1 MKQIIR
7 DYLTFNKRERNGVFI
22 LLAIIMLQLMYL
34 DVSGKFEKKEQ
45 VDFTKFERQM
55 DSVQAIIQ
63 AAKDSS
69 GAAFATG
76 YPSHENASTAE
87 AAKAERFNFD
97 PNALPDKDWK
107 RLGFTEK
114 QVKSIRKYE
123 EKGGTFRKKED
134 LKKMYCIREEQYL
147 SLEPYIVIAAENKP
161 AAAFV
166 ESKIIPVMPAKI
178 TIVEL
183 NTADSAQLTTL
194 KGIGP
199 FFAKMIL
206 KYRNQ
211 LGGFYAKE
219 QLLEVWKFDRE
230 KYDAIEKY
238 VTVDATLIK
247 KIALNSCTAEQLKH
261 LYLDWNMVNA
271 IINYRKAHGKFKTI
285 DDIRK
290 TDLVDEETLRKIAP
304 YLLVE

>member
-22 LLAIIMLQLMYL
+22 LLAIIMLQLIYL

-45 VDFTKFERQM
+45 VNFTEFEQQM
-55 DSVQAIIQ
+55 DSVQAGIQ
-63 AAKDSS
+63 GGKDSS
-69 GAAFATG
+69 KAAFTNT
-76 YPSHENASTAE
+76 YSSHGNAAE
-87 AAKAERFNFD
+87 ITKAERFNFD
-97 PNALPDKDWK
+97 PNALPERDWK
-107 RLGFTEK
+107 RLGLTEK
-114 QVKSIRKYE
+114 QVKSIRRYE
-123 EKGGTFRKKED
+123 EKGGKFRKKED

-147 SLEPYIVIAAENKP
+147 SLEPYIVIASENKP
-161 AAAFV
+161 SAAFV
-166 ESKIIPVMPAKI
+166 ESKVVAATPAKI
-178 TIVEL
+178 TMVEL
-183 NTADSAQLTTL
+183 NTADSVQLTTL

-199 FFAKMIL
+199 FFAKMIIR
-206 KYRNQ
+206 YRNQ

-230 KYDAIEKY
+230 KYDAIEKN
-238 VTVDATLIK
+238 VTVDAALIR
-247 KIALNSCTAEQLKH
+247 KIVLNSCTAEQLKSP
-261 LYLDWNMVNA
+261 YLAWNMVNA

-290 TDLVDEETLRKIAP
+290 TDLVDDETLRKIAP